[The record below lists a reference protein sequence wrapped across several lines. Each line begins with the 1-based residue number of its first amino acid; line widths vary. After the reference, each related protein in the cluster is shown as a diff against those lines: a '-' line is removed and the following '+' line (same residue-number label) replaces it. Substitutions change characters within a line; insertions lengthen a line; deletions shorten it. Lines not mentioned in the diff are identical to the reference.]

1 MRFRLVA
8 VEGPIGVGK
17 TSLVE
22 RLAGRFEANAI
33 LEDVSNPFLN
43 DFYADKT
50 GSAFQTQLFFLL
62 NRFQQQRALRQ
73 TPLFEQ
79 FTFCDYLFAKDKIFA
94 YLNLNDSELVVYE
107 KLYALLEEEVPNPD
121 LVIYLS
127 ASTEVLRQRIRRR
140 QRDFEER
147 ISIDYL
153 EEVNR
158 AYNHFFFHY
167 RASPLLVI
175 NTSEIDFVQRE
186 ADFEELVRQIHAMK
200 PGVQYFTP
208 LGSAR

>member
-33 LEDVSNPFLN
+33 LEDVSNPFLR
-43 DFYADKT
+43 DFYADKP

-73 TPLFEQ
+73 APLFER

-107 KLYALLEEEVPNPD
+107 KLYALLEEEIPKPD

-127 ASTEVLRQRIRRR
+127 ASTQVLRQRIGRR

>member
-43 DFYADKT
+43 DFYADKA
-50 GSAFQTQLFFLL
+50 GSAFQAQLFFLL

-73 TPLFEQ
+73 APLFER

-107 KLYALLEEEVPNPD
+107 KLYTLLEEEIPKPD
-121 LVIYLS
+121 LVVYLS
-127 ASTEVLRQRIRRR
+127 AGTEVLRQRIRRR

-147 ISIDYL
+147 ISIGYL

-167 RASPLLVI
+167 RSSPLLVI
-175 NTSEIDFVQRE
+175 NTSEIDFVQHE

>member
-1 MRFRLVA
+1 MRFKLVA

-22 RLAGRFEANAI
+22 RLARRFEANAI
-33 LEDVSNPFLN
+33 LEDTANPFLS
-43 DFYADKT
+43 DFYSDRA

-73 TPLFEQ
+73 TPLFER

-94 YLNLNDSELVVYE
+94 FLNLNDSELVIYE
-107 KLYALLEEEVPNPD
+107 KLYALLEEEIRKPD
-121 LVIYLS
+121 LVVYLH
-127 ASTEVLRQRIRRR
+127 ATTDVLLQRIRRR
-140 QRDFEER
+140 QREVEQR
-147 ISIDYL
+147 ISTAYL

-167 RASPLLVI
+167 RHSPLLVI
-175 NTSEIDFVQRE
+175 NTTEIDFVERE
-186 ADFEELVRQIHAMK
+186 SDFEELVRQIHSMK
-200 PGVQYFTP
+200 PGIQYFTP